1 MLKVGV
7 QAGMAALINWLI
19 AALHGCSLIF
29 KDDGS
34 DHFTEMYQARTKKI
48 ILISETIAT
57 SSSIV
62 QALITENP
70 ECLDLGGAAV
80 LVYRLFSDARFI
92 AKLKEEYVQSELN
105 KIYDERVKG
114 LL

>member
-1 MLKVGV
+1 M

-29 KDDGS
+29 KDDRS
-34 DHFTEMYQARTKKI
+34 DYCTEMYQARTKKI
-48 ILISETIAT
+48 ILLSDTIAT
-57 SSSIV
+57 SSSVIR
-62 QALITENP
+62 ALIKENP
-70 ECLDLGGAAV
+70 ECLDLGGAAI
-80 LVYRLFSDARFI
+80 LIYRLFSDARFI

-105 KIYDERVKG
+105 KIYDERAKG